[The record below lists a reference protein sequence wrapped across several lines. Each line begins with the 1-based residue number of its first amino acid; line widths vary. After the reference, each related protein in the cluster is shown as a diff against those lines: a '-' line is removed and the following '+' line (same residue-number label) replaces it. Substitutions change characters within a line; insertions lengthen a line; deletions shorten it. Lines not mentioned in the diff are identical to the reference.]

1 MPNSGYNLI
10 NKRSVPCLQHTMEKT
25 KILTQILKERLV
37 AIIRLPHSKN
47 IEQVVKA
54 LVSGGV
60 KVLEITSNTPGYLDG
75 IKETRNNHPNTI
87 VGAGTVTTIEIAQK
101 AIASGAQFLVT
112 PNTNIAVIQ
121 LAHEHDIPVLMG
133 AMTPTEINEAVE
145 AGADIIKLFPAEPLG
160 LNYFK
165 TIKGPFKT
173 VNFFAVG
180 GINTNNAQEWL
191 NAGALGVGVG
201 GSLAKPIKS
210 KTDFEE
216 TVTKANQFIK
226 LLKPL

>member
-1 MPNSGYNLI
+1 MPNSGYNLD
-10 NKRSVPCLQHTMEKT
+10 NKRAVPCLQHTMEKT
-25 KILTQILKERLV
+25 KILDQILKEKLV
-37 AIIRLPHSKN
+37 AIIRLPHSTD

-54 LVSGGV
+54 LVTGGV

-75 IKETRNNHPNTI
+75 IKEARNNHPNTI
-87 VGAGTVTTIEIAQK
+87 VGAGTVTNKEIAKK

-112 PNTNIAVIQ
+112 PNTKVEVIQ
-121 LAHEHDIPVLMG
+121 IAHEHNIPVLMG
-133 AMTPTEINEAVE
+133 AMTPTEITEAVE
-145 AGADIIKLFPAEPLG
+145 AGADIIKLFPAGPLG